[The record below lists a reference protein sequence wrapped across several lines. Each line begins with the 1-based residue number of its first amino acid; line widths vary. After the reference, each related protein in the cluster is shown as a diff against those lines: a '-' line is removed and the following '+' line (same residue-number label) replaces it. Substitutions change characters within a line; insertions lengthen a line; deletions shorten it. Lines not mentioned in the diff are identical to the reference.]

1 MADGGLVIPV
11 FYDLTTHSTAAYR
24 DLDKVVNEL
33 NRRVA
38 SKAVPI
44 SFKIDITK
52 VQQTVQQLSTMMNER
67 LDPKTPAAKWRK
79 LDADINKA
87 LMSLKMYYN
96 QLDQVPIAGA
106 EKYKAQIAKMNLEWN
121 KMANSAKFTDS
132 THTKLTAKA
141 RRMVETYNKV
151 NALLEKENI
160 SIQKASQ
167 MQAQLAA
174 QQERTALMHNQ
185 NLQTVSEAQMRVN
198 LLQQEMNNTPIN
210 TAKWQALRQELAGAE
225 LQLKKMIETSA
236 RLQAPPATSID
247 AYNAK
252 IAQLNAEW
260 NKLSASAKTVNATT
274 GQLPPTAARILAE
287 YKLIN
292 DQLAKQGMSL
302 SAIVAQENQRA
313 AIVTANAH
321 KRAILANKNFK
332 TIAAGEER
340 LTLLQE
346 KFAHAQV
353 GTAKWRN
360 LQREI
365 ERTQA
370 RLSMIR
376 GTNMNNVVRQAD
388 EMQKRFKLADGYLA
402 RILMRI
408 AAYAGVSLFVRAIRS
423 VHETT
428 AEFELQK
435 VALGALVQDAQRAS
449 EIFEQI
455 KRTAVHSPFDVKSL
469 VTYTKQLSAYRIES
483 ENLYDTTMK
492 LADVSAGLGV
502 SMDRLILAYGQVKAT
517 SYLRA
522 SEIRQ
527 FTEAGIPLIQMLAD
541 KLTKIRGELVSTG
554 EVMQLVSERGISF
567 RMVAEVFDEMTE
579 AGGAF
584 YRMQEIQAETLK
596 GKITNLK
603 DAYSIMLDEMGR
615 TDTISRFYTK
625 AIKGLSNMAKNWRDV
640 ARTVGN
646 IIFAYIALH
655 RALKLVRAGEQQH
668 MMAMAGKVKMN
679 KALTM
684 TETQYANTLRAS
696 NRLTKA
702 QIALY
707 ISARRST
714 LAAATAT
721 NVLKT
726 SFHKAAAA
734 IKTFFASMGPI
745 GWVVLAVTAIYEA
758 IRKISKRAE
767 TLQEQIDNA
776 KQRAAEYIDLIKHAP
791 RNEELLKSYDELS
804 EKTDKTAEETAK
816 LHNVQKSLLQLYPE
830 AAKLIDAESQKYKIN
845 TEAIRKNTEEKQR
858 NARAAI
864 NLDIITLTKR
874 RDELEKELK
883 KFDTKYTES
892 GTPYLVRK
900 DKTWDINKTRDEFV
914 KLTKDLNDVNDALEQ
929 ANKALD
935 FSLVQAG
942 LKDFDL
948 AWKRQLRA
956 LSTVDGK
963 TTGFAD
969 DIIENFSNI
978 EEAWDKAAEEYKETS
993 ESIEKYQK
1001 SLETVKETKQREE
1014 LEKTIARLK
1023 VRRDTMYAILKY
1035 YNQLDLLSKQ
1045 EKGGTKEDVKEFK
1058 EELDLIKRIY
1068 KKYMDL
1074 RKLQSESDAQES
1086 IKSMY
1091 GDLTKIDFLTPD
1103 TLVARIRS
1111 IMARASA
1118 KLSQVG
1124 SDDAK
1129 DIIKN
1134 FLDDAAE
1141 EVDNVDYNE
1150 LERVLKDKV
1159 ENLAKS
1165 ISTSKEAN
1173 KFYDEIFTKTFSRG
1187 LAEAFTASVYGAD
1200 RTSATNAIKDYVREV
1215 FGDVGLNA
1223 FGKQLIP
1230 NWEFLE
1236 GLIDE
1241 SWADTRKEQA
1251 RQIIETG
1258 RKSSEEQYRM
1268 WVSDLAKEK
1277 STLDKRIDLHRQT
1290 VQRIREIEADANLD
1304 EGTRKELVEQYRKRE
1319 QKMANDIA
1327 YEAFKD
1333 SPVYTQLF
1341 ANLDAASV
1349 SMLQRL
1355 KKNVEGLKA
1364 EWGELDPS
1372 NLKELQK
1379 RIEEIDKQL
1388 VEKRPFEVLAKSLKE
1403 YYKYA
1408 DRRKN
1413 ADKRAI
1419 ESAKITDRQQKN
1431 ALEYAVQLEVEE
1443 QKLRDI
1449 TEGRRAATEDERNS
1463 QVQIVSDLRTQTQYA
1478 KQLYENA
1485 KKRSDADAEDADYW
1499 RQIGSQIVSSLGV
1512 LASYSDQLTKLN
1524 DMVFRIGKAFA
1535 GADEIQKEFL
1545 DNMNDG
1551 INKMIGG
1558 VGTIA
1563 KGVGEIYGGNKVQ
1576 GIIDVVLGLE
1586 QAIEGAL
1593 DTADAKKLRDIN
1605 REIKDQEE
1613 AINNLEKAYNRLREA
1628 EEKVFGTEWI
1638 SNRRKEIDL
1647 LEAEAEAYRKKAD
1660 AEMRKSG
1667 KDRDESQAR
1676 EWYDKADDILEQ
1688 IANRASEISQK
1699 FLGTDVASAARDFA
1713 SAWIDAY
1720 KSFGNTIDA
1729 MDEKFHDMMENMV
1742 KESIMAKVV
1751 EHFLAPIFKAIDE
1764 LDENSTTEQL
1774 LGAVTTALET
1784 YNATKGDLNDVMVAI
1799 TNMLRE
1805 AGFDLRDTVSGMT
1818 GISKDIATASEES
1831 ILGLAAGI
1839 NTQNFYISGIYASVT
1854 QIVEM
1859 LQGGSRQ
1866 YAPARSEGG
1875 AGSTDYGTTLT
1886 TISGHTE
1893 RIADD
1898 IADIKSTLNSVI
1910 TVIGQTKRVRVG
1922 L

>member
-1 MADGGLVIPV
+1 
-11 FYDLTTHSTAAYR
+11 
-24 DLDKVVNEL
+24 
-33 NRRVA
+33 
-38 SKAVPI
+38 
-44 SFKIDITK
+44 
-52 VQQTVQQLSTMMNER
+52 
-67 LDPKTPAAKWRK
+67 
-79 LDADINKA
+79 
-87 LMSLKMYYN
+87 
-96 QLDQVPIAGA
+96 
-106 EKYKAQIAKMNLEWN
+106 
-121 KMANSAKFTDS
+121 
-132 THTKLTAKA
+132 
-141 RRMVETYNKV
+141 
-151 NALLEKENI
+151 
-160 SIQKASQ
+160 
-167 MQAQLAA
+167 
-174 QQERTALMHNQ
+174 
-185 NLQTVSEAQMRVN
+185 
-198 LLQQEMNNTPIN
+198 MNNTPIN